1 MRCLTHLVYGFSSVG
16 RALVSKTRCREFES
30 LNPCKR
36 KRTKM
41 SFLNK
46 VGVAF
51 RDSYT
56 ELTQKVSWPTRSELT
71 NSAVVVMV
79 ASLIIAAVV
88 LAMDKTFETA
98 LSNVYRAISGVKG

>member
-1 MRCLTHLVYGFSSVG
+1 
-16 RALVSKTRCREFES
+16 
-30 LNPCKR
+30 
-36 KRTKM
+36 M

-71 NSAVVVMV
+71 NSAVVVLI

-88 LAMDKTFETA
+88 LVMDKTFELS
-98 LSNVYRAISGVKG
+98 LSNVYRMIAGV

>member
-1 MRCLTHLVYGFSSVG
+1 
-16 RALVSKTRCREFES
+16 
-30 LNPCKR
+30 
-36 KRTKM
+36 M

-46 VGVAF
+46 VRVAC

-71 NSAVVVMV
+71 NSAVVVLI

-88 LAMDKTFETA
+88 LVMDKTFE
-98 LSNVYRAISGVKG
+98 LSLSTVYRYIAGV

>member
-1 MRCLTHLVYGFSSVG
+1 
-16 RALVSKTRCREFES
+16 
-30 LNPCKR
+30 
-36 KRTKM
+36 M

-71 NSAVVVMV
+71 NSAVVVLI

-88 LAMDKTFETA
+88 LVMDKTFE
-98 LSNVYRAISGVKG
+98 LSLSTVYRTIAGA